1 MDKIIDMAYLNL
13 KIVKKMHGWLASAIL
28 RRAGCS
34 LRFKVHPHG
43 SLGRL
48 GHAAVHLNKAVDVQ
62 ELLLVA
68 YFLRR

>member
-1 MDKIIDMAYLNL
+1 
-13 KIVKKMHGWLASAIL
+13 MHGWLASAIL